1 MGGFLPAYYQELAA
15 HLRPL
20 VPPDAMLAALRTGVN
35 LMVASDDPSRTL
47 REVFDAD
54 FYPRLGVQAGELQ
67 GSIASFYEK
76 VFPTLMGQTRPRP
89 GARELVD
96 WAVGAGYR
104 MAIASDPF
112 FPLQA
117 TKERIRWAGLDPAC
131 FAVISS
137 FESFHFSKSHPA
149 FFAEMLG
156 RLGWPEG
163 PVVMAG
169 NDVTRDLA
177 PAREL
182 GLSIFHVDGWRPDAA
197 ARSTVGGPGWADTPH
212 GDLVGLREWLQS
224 APLEPY
230 AASFKTKEAV
240 LAVLEA
246 SPGALQSLVAGL
258 SPEMWRH
265 EISPEDWAII
275 ELVCHLRDTEREVHG
290 PQIEALLE
298 ASTPFIARPDAA
310 VWAKQRRY
318 LSEDGP
324 SAIREFAAAR
334 VLNLE
339 RLKSAGAE
347 AWKKPARHAIFGPT
361 DFLEAVGFMADHDRM
376 HVKQAWT
383 TLKQLSATAHRN

>member
-1 MGGFLPAYYQELAA
+1 
-15 HLRPL
+15 
-20 VPPDAMLAALRTGVN
+20 MLAALRSGVN

-67 GSIASFYEK
+67 GPIQSFYDK
-76 VFPTLMGQTRPRP
+76 VFPTLIGQTRPKA
-89 GARELVD
+89 GASELVD
-96 WAVGAGYR
+96 WAVGAGCR
-104 MAIASDPF
+104 LAIASDPL

-131 FAVISS
+131 FEVISS

-149 FFAEMLG
+149 YFAEMLG

-163 PVVMAG
+163 PVIMAG
-169 NDVTRDLA
+169 DDTARDLV

-182 GLSIFHVDGWRPDAA
+182 GLSTYHVDGGLVEARG
-197 ARSTVGGPGWADTPH
+197 RSTVEAPGWMDAPH
-212 GDLVGLREWLQS
+212 GDLVDLRAWLQS
-224 APLEPY
+224 ASLEPY
-230 AASFKTKEAV
+230 TASFKTRAAV

-246 SPGALQSLVAGL
+246 TPGALQGLVACL
-258 SPEMWRH
+258 SPEMWKH
-265 EISPEDWAII
+265 EISPDDWAMI

-290 PQIEALLE
+290 PQIQALIEAT
-298 ASTPFIARPDAA
+298 TPFIARPDAA

-324 SAIREFAAAR
+324 SAIRDFAAAR

-339 RLKSAGAE
+339 LLKSASGE

-361 DFLEAVGFMADHDRM
+361 NFLEAIGFMADHDRM

-383 TLKQLSATAHRN
+383 TLQQLRATAHRN